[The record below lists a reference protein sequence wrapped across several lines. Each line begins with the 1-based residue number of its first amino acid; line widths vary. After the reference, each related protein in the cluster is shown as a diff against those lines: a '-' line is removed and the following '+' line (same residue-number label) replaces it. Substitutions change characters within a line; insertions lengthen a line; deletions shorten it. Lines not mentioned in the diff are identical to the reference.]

1 MSLNDFFSMGGYGAY
16 VWSSYGICA
25 VVLLINVIQPIMK
38 ERRTVRELQKRLS
51 LTKKNKSDKH
61 S

>member
-1 MSLNDFFSMGGYGAY
+1 MALNDFFSMGGYGAY

-25 VVLLINVIQPIMK
+25 VVLLLNVIQPIIR
-38 ERRTVRELQKRLS
+38 ERRTIRELQKRFS
-51 LTKKNKSDKH
+51 LAKENKSDKH

>member
-1 MSLNDFFSMGGYGAY
+1 MSLNDFFSMGGYGIY

-25 VVLLINVIQPIMK
+25 VVLLLNVIQPIMR
-38 ERRTVRELQKRLS
+38 ERKTIRDLQKRFS
-51 LTKKNKSDKH
+51 LTKENKSDKH